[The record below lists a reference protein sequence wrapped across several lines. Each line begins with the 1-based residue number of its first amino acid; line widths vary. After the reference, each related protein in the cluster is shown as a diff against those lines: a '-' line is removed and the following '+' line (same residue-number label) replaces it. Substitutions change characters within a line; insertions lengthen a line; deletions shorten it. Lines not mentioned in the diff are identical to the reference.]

1 MPCHGLGICHSP
13 LPNSDYW
20 FLDQLVAGS
29 PVYNI
34 ARAFRLHGPLDL
46 PALIQSIDEIVR
58 RHEVLRTT
66 FAVVD
71 DQPVQVIVPSL
82 TVRVPVVEL
91 WDLPALERE
100 SEAQR
105 LAVEEAQRPFDLAR
119 GPLIRST
126 LLQLGQEEH
135 ILLLT
140 MHHIVS
146 DGWSANIL
154 YREIATLYEAFTA
167 RQPSPLPELPIQY
180 ADFALWQRQWL
191 QGAVL
196 EKHLAYW
203 KEQLRGSPPLLD
215 LPTDRPRPTQ
225 QTFRGALC
233 PLHVSAALTRALT
246 ALSQQ
251 AGATLFMTL
260 LAAFKT
266 FLARYTAQA
275 DIVVGSPIANR
286 TRVKLEPLI
295 GCFVNTLVLRT
306 DLSGNPGFWDVLRR
320 VQHTAVE
327 AYAHQDLPFE
337 RLVEELRPERT
348 LSHAPLFQV
357 MFAFQNTAPP
367 ILRLAHLTVTPFD
380 VAPCTAKFDLTLYMV
395 EEAERLTAMLNYNAD
410 LFDAATISRMLRHF
424 QTLLEGIVAN
434 PAQRLSDVPLL
445 TTAERQQLLGAWHDS
460 TLADPQ
466 EQCLQQLF
474 EAQVARTPDA
484 LAVTFGEV
492 SWTYAQLNAR
502 ANQLAHYLCQRGVG
516 PEVPVAICVERSLD
530 MLVGVLGILK
540 AGGAYVPMDPASPQ
554 ARLAYILEVT

>member
-1 MPCHGLGICHSP
+1 VSTAEFLAHLRRLDVRLWADGERLRTSAPTGVLTPALLAELTARKAAILAFLRTATGAAHTAAPPLHAMPRAGDLP
-13 LPNSDYW
+13 LSFAQQRLW

-58 RHEVLRTT
+58 CHEVLRTT

-71 DQPVQVIVPSL
+71 EQPVQVIVPSL

-119 GPLIRST
+119 EPLIRST

-215 LPTDRPRPTQ
+215 LPTDHPRPTQ
-225 QTFRGALC
+225 QTFRGALR
-233 PLHVSAALTRALT
+233 PLHLSAALTRALT

-260 LAAFKT
+260 LAAFKIL
-266 FLARYTAQA
+266 LARYTAQA
-275 DIVVGSPIANR
+275 DIVVGTPIAHR
-286 TRVKLEPLI
+286 TRVELEPLI

-348 LSHAPLFQV
+348 LSHAL
-357 MFAFQNTAPP
+357 
-367 ILRLAHLTVTPFD
+367 
-380 VAPCTAKFDLTLYMV
+380 
-395 EEAERLTAMLNYNAD
+395 
-410 LFDAATISRMLRHF
+410 
-424 QTLLEGIVAN
+424 
-434 PAQRLSDVPLL
+434 
-445 TTAERQQLLGAWHDS
+445 
-460 TLADPQ
+460 
-466 EQCLQQLF
+466 
-474 EAQVARTPDA
+474 
-484 LAVTFGEV
+484 
-492 SWTYAQLNAR
+492 
-502 ANQLAHYLCQRGVG
+502 
-516 PEVPVAICVERSLD
+516 
-530 MLVGVLGILK
+530 
-540 AGGAYVPMDPASPQ
+540 
-554 ARLAYILEVT
+554 